1 VIVEVVTT
9 CTPLENLIGK
19 SIDLDLVGEPWLVAV
34 IFGFSLLMGIAA
46 GAYPAIYLSSWAPLT
61 ALVGD
66 NRASRGNVL
75 FRQILVFAQFAISIC
90 VIAAT
95 LLMASQMRFIQSKSL
110 GFSPENLLM
119 ITVRGVDLIEQLP
132 AIIADLKTDSRIHGV
147 TTSQVI
153 MGRTFPINVLG
164 FENNDG
170 VVDRITLS
178 HMPVGDD
185 FLEVMGMKLVA
196 GRDFSQRLLTD
207 VGQSVIVNEAMV
219 RRMGWDEP
227 LGKQALVPG
236 GTGGVTQGRVIGV
249 VSDFNFQSLRTT
261 VAPFAMYPFSNDF
274 SATPEIN
281 RPFVRRFLVLK
292 VAGEGIGGTLRML
305 EDKFADVDAAHP
317 FEYRFLDDSLDE
329 LYVSEQN
336 LMELVG
342 IFAAV
347 CILIACLGLY
357 GLSAFTTE
365 QRTKEIGIRK
375 VLGASSLQIIVLL
388 ARNILLLVLA
398 GAVVAS
404 IGAFFAIDEWLAG
417 FAYRASVNPMVFVLS
432 TLVAAAVAFVTIALQ
447 SYGTARADPAVA
459 LRYE

>member
-1 VIVEVVTT
+1 
-9 CTPLENLIGK
+9 
-19 SIDLDLVGEPWLVAV
+19 
-34 IFGFSLLMGIAA
+34 
-46 GAYPAIYLSSWAPLT
+46 
-61 ALVGD
+61 
-66 NRASRGNVL
+66 
-75 FRQILVFAQFAISIC
+75 
-90 VIAAT
+90 
-95 LLMASQMRFIQSKSL
+95 
-110 GFSPENLLM
+110 
-119 ITVRGVDLIEQLP
+119 
-132 AIIADLKTDSRIHGV
+132 
-147 TTSQVI
+147 
-153 MGRTFPINVLG
+153 
-164 FENNDG
+164 
-170 VVDRITLS
+170 
-178 HMPVGDD
+178 
-185 FLEVMGMKLVA
+185 
-196 GRDFSQRLLTD
+196 
-207 VGQSVIVNEAMV
+207 
-219 RRMGWDEP
+219 
-227 LGKQALVPG
+227 
-236 GTGGVTQGRVIGV
+236 
-249 VSDFNFQSLRTT
+249 
-261 VAPFAMYPFSNDF
+261 MYPFSNDF